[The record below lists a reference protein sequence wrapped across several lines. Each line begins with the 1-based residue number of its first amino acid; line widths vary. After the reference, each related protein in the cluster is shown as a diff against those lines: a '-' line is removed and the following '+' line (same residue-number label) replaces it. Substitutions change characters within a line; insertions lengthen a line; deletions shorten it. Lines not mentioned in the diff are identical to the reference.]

1 MRKFSYLIVSFTTA
15 LLLAACGSTPV
26 DPNSIPIAQR
36 CGGQSV
42 PIDRITR
49 YLDDVVIVEGVVS
62 ATFQD
67 EDELGGFFIQEP
79 GQTLTV
85 PRPATFV
92 QSSEAS
98 RNVRPGD
105 RVRIEG
111 TKGEYAGGLQ
121 ISDLTA
127 VTVCASNQSY
137 SVVPMELPFDYVA
150 QLDNLLHQRIRIA
163 QPMTVIGNY
172 NLARHGTLDI
182 ATERLW
188 IPTQITMPGLPAR
201 DHSTYNFL
209 RRIVLDDGSLEE
221 NPEPIPYPA
230 AGLSANNTV
239 RAGDTI
245 TGIEGVLVK
254 IGSNYHIHPI
264 EEPIVEPTN
273 PRTAEPSLPGTGD
286 IRVAAFNVLNYF
298 NGDGMGGG
306 FPTARG
312 AQSAQE
318 FERQRQKIIQAMLDI
333 DADVYGVMEIE
344 NDGFSSQSAIA
355 DLVRGLQNAAPAGA
369 RYSYVIP
376 EMNRIGGDAI
386 AVGLIYRSDKVSEA
400 GTAAA
405 NTEGPFAWGSRPPL
419 AQTFR
424 VNSNQRMFTVVA
436 NHFKSKGSCPD
447 SSTDA
452 NANRG
457 DGQGC
462 WNALRTETSVALARW
477 LRNNPT
483 GIDTRNTILLGD
495 FNAYAMEDPMMELRQ
510 YNYINIANRLAPEG
524 YSYIYRGEMGSLD
537 HILTHGSMMDAV
549 KGIDFWNINAD
560 EAIALQYS
568 LRYKS
573 PRQQNTLY
581 APTPYR
587 SSDHDPVV
595 IEINS
600 IQLPQ

>member
-1 MRKFSYLIVSFTTA
+1 MRKISYLLFSFTSA
-15 LLLAACGSTPV
+15 ILLAGCFSTPV

-49 YLDDVVIVEGVVS
+49 YLDDTLIVEGVVS
-62 ATFQD
+62 ASFQG
-67 EDELGGFFIQEP
+67 EEALGGFFMQAP

-85 PRPATFV
+85 PRPAVFV
-92 QSSEAS
+92 EDSAATSSVEAGDL
-98 RNVRPGD
+98 VR
-105 RVRIEG
+105 VEG
-111 TKGEYAGGLQ
+111 TKSEYTGGLE
-121 ISDLTA
+121 IADTTSL
-127 VTVCASNQSY
+127 TVCASNQSY

-150 QLDNLLHQRIRIA
+150 QLDNLLHQRIKIA
-163 QPMTVIGNY
+163 QSMQVIGNY
-172 NLARHGTLDI
+172 ELARNGTLDL

-209 RRIVLDDGSLEE
+209 RRIVLDDGSVQE
-221 NPEPIPYPA
+221 NPQPIPYPA
-230 AGLSANNTV
+230 PGLTANNTV
-239 RAGDTI
+239 RAGDTV

-254 IGSNYHIHPI
+254 IDDSYHIHPVR
-264 EEPIVEPTN
+264 EPLIEPTN
-273 PRTAEPSLPGTGD
+273 SRPERANLPGTGD
-286 IRVAAFNVLNYF
+286 LRVAAFNVLNYF
-298 NGDGMGGG
+298 NGDGLGGG
-306 FPTARG
+306 YPTERG
-312 AQSAQE
+312 AQTSEE
-318 FERQRQKIIQAMLDI
+318 FQRQRDRIITAMIDLNADI
-333 DADVYGVMEIE
+333 YGVMEIE
-344 NDGFSSQSAIA
+344 NDGFTSRSAIA
-355 DLVRGLQNAAPAGA
+355 DLVRGLQDEAPAGA
-369 RYSYVIP
+369 QYAYVIP
-376 EMNRIGGDAI
+376 EQSRIGGDAI
-386 AVGLIYRSDKVSEA
+386 AVGIIYREDKVTEV
-400 GTAAA
+400 GNAAV

-424 VNSNQRMFTVVA
+424 VNSTQRLITVVS

-447 SSTDA
+447 SSTDP

-462 WNALRTETSVALARW
+462 WNTLRQETSVALARW
-477 LRNNPT
+477 LRNDPT
-483 GIDTRNTILLGD
+483 GVDTNNTILLGD

-510 YNYINIANRLAPEG
+510 YNYINIANRMAPEG

-537 HILTHGSMMDAV
+537 HILTHSSIMDAV
-549 KGIDFWNINAD
+549 TGIDFWNINSD
-560 EAIALQYS
+560 EPIALQYS

-587 SSDHDPVV
+587 SSDHDPVI

-600 IQLPQ
+600 RRLPQ